1 MCPVSVCRKQMEAAK
16 PNVHNHIGAI
26 LHTHIA
32 TASEVQNMLLMDP
45 PCCQRTTAAGP
56 AELLGGKANDF
67 QYMIR
72 TQLGHN

>member
-1 MCPVSVCRKQMEAAK
+1 MCPVSVGRKQMEAAK

-32 TASEVQNMLLMDP
+32 TISEVQNRLLMDP

-56 AELLGGKANDF
+56 EEGRGGRAKDVT
-67 QYMIR
+67 I
-72 TQLGHN
+72 HN